1 MIKLDVTYSD
11 YVNTTDPKYPAGKA
25 VDASGEENTDGTPLL
40 AKWMNDIN
48 GTRQAII
55 KEAFGDMSGVS
66 GVPDDA
72 ENSDVLKALKK
83 ITQEYTNSKVE
94 NEAQARAQGDTD
106 VLSSAKSYV
115 DQKFIQ
121 HYQKGYLQMPGMPS
135 PLEDTSM
142 HYEGYSW
149 YEVNY
154 DGNFFR
160 AKGRNAK
167 AFSAKKLTKENLI
180 NGNYIF
186 QDDEQG
192 DAIRN
197 IKGKV
202 KYLLYDENE
211 KKEEAGVF
219 TSKIAHN
226 RGNVPHAHPYNYSQ
240 SELSFEADRVVP
252 TAEENRS
259 RNLTFIYWVLLKNE

>member
-1 MIKLDVTYSD
+1 MIKLDNTYSD
-11 YVNTTDPKYPAGKA
+11 YVNTSDPKYPAGKA

-55 KEAFGDMSGVS
+55 KEAFGDMSSVS

-83 ITQEYTNSKVE
+83 ITQEYTNGKVA

-106 VLSSAKSYV
+106 ALSSAKSYV
-115 DQKFIQ
+115 DQKFIK

-160 AKGRNAK
+160 TKGRNAK
-167 AFSAKKLTKENLI
+167 AFSAKKLTKENI
-180 NGNYIF
+180 ENGTYIF

-197 IKGKV
+197 ITGTFGTQGNDISNSADGAFYPKRRGHTERG
-202 KYLLYDENE
+202 YSEYTYWLNE
-211 KKEEAGVF
+211 VGLDF
-219 TSKIAHN
+219 SKIE
-226 RGNVPHAHPYNYSQ
+226 GLPI
-240 SELSFEADRVVP
+240 
-252 TAEENRS
+252 AEENRS
-259 RNLTFIYWVLLKNE
+259 RNLTFAFWVLIKNE

>member
-1 MIKLDVTYSD
+1 MIKLDATYSD
-11 YVNTTDPKYPAGKA
+11 YVNTSDPKYPAGKA

-66 GVPDDA
+66 GVPDDV

-83 ITQEYTNSKVE
+83 ITQDYTNGKVA
-94 NEAQARAQGDTD
+94 NEAQARVQGDTKTLD
-106 VLSSAKSYV
+106 SAKSYI
-115 DQKFIQ
+115 DQKFIE

-142 HYEGYSW
+142 HYAGYSW

-160 AKGRNAK
+160 AKGRSAA
-167 AFSAKKLTKENLI
+167 AFSSQKLTKEQI
-180 NGNYIF
+180 RNGVYVF
-186 QDDEQG
+186 QDEEQG
-192 DAIRN
+192 DAIRDISGGN
-197 IKGKV
+197 RQACG
-202 KYLLYDENE
+202 Y
-211 KKEEAGVF
+211 
-219 TSKIAHN
+219 TSKADCFGAVEVIDISA
-226 RGNVPHAHPYNYSQ
+226 GNYYTNSRSGKNGWQ
-240 SELSFEADRVVP
+240 LNLSNVVP
-252 TAEENRS
+252 IAEENRP
-259 RNLTFIYWVLLKNE
+259 RNLTFIYWVLVKNE

>member
-1 MIKLDVTYSD
+1 MIKLDNTYSD
-11 YVNTTDPKYPAGKA
+11 YVNTSDPKYPAGKA
-25 VDASGEENTDGTPLL
+25 IDASGEENTDGTPLL

-55 KEAFGDMSGVS
+55 KEAFGNVSGVS
-66 GVPDDA
+66 GLPDDV

-83 ITQEYTNSKVE
+83 ITQEYTNGKVA
-94 NEAQARAQGDTD
+94 NEAQAREQGDTD
-106 VLSSAKSYV
+106 TLSSAKSYV
-115 DQKFIQ
+115 DQKFIK
-121 HYQKGYLQMPGMPS
+121 HYEKGYLQTPGMPS

-167 AFSAKKLTKENLI
+167 AFSTKKLTKQQI
-180 NGNYIF
+180 KNGIYAF
-186 QDDEQG
+186 REDEQG

-197 IKGKV
+197 IEGTFRMQARKPPNPTGPFYFESSDGYDQLGNGNFLT
-202 KYLLYDENE
+202 KYNVGFDLARIEN
-211 KKEEAGVF
+211 F
-219 TSKIAHN
+219 
-226 RGNVPHAHPYNYSQ
+226 
-240 SELSFEADRVVP
+240 P

-259 RNLTFIYWVLLKNE
+259 RNLTFIYWVLVKNE